1 MRKNNSGMK
10 GCFLVNKRNYWDFS
24 EFFGRSTPLHD
35 QDEIISVGALLMY
48 LDNHEQYSSVVN
60 IADLLR
66 AEANAKEKFAET
78 LDQIEKEIPYFA
90 GLFEKLP
97 TLQKLESPTITQLF
111 YELNDR
117 IQHAEISELL
127 NNSLNQLMHDM
138 GHRGGESWTPET
150 INKLALAILNPGEG
164 TFYDGVVGYGGGL
177 LEADQHVKEK
187 NKTLTLYGQE
197 INNKAWAIAK
207 IRLFISGN
215 ENTDI
220 RLGNVLTDPQFIDGN
235 QLQKFSYVFMDA
247 PFSMKLNFYDQ
258 LMDDPYHQFFYG
270 LPNRSHGDFA
280 FLSHALASL
289 KDTGRGIFLTS
300 HGTLFRGGREGN
312 IRKNM
317 ILSDVIEAVISLP
330 SGLYQH
336 TAIPVSMLVL
346 NKNKKR
352 KNKILFIDASSLMTE
367 GGRSRTL
374 TKEAVNN
381 IAHIVKT
388 GEEKNEVSKLIHAN
402 DLEDGNLNVK
412 RYVLP
417 KKLTIEGY
425 GTVRFNVEAYENSP
439 TVPLSEVAD
448 FFRGYNVGS
457 ESEESDDGMFQIVR
471 LSDVEDGQ
479 INMNSVTRYN
489 ITTKARTSMYEL
501 EKNDVILSIRGQTL
515 KVAVVPVSEE
525 NLLLSQNFI
534 GIRCHSRL
542 NPYFLKMFLE
552 SPLGQYLLT
561 NRMSGTA
568 IPTLSR
574 KDIELL
580 NVPLLPIEKQKELV
594 DKFNNEEAQI
604 VQEMARLE
612 KRLKEEKLHAFEK
625 MGIKETFQLEQ

>member
-1 MRKNNSGMK
+1 MK
-10 GCFLVNKRNYWDFS
+10 KRDYWNFS
-24 EFFGRSTPLHD
+24 ELFGRSIPLHE
-35 QDEIISVGALLMY
+35 QDEIIAVGALLMY
-48 LDNHEQYSSVVN
+48 LNNHEQYSTIVN
-60 IADLLR
+60 IADLLK
-66 AEANAKEKFAET
+66 AEANAQGKFAKM
-78 LDQIEKEIPYFA
+78 LARIEREIPYFS

-97 TLQKLESPTITQLF
+97 TLQKLTSPMITQLF
-111 YELNDR
+111 YELNNR
-117 IQHAEISELL
+117 TQYTKVNELL
-127 NNSLNQLMHDM
+127 NETLERLMHDM
-138 GHRGGESWTPET
+138 GYRGGESWTPKI
-150 INKLALAILNPGEG
+150 INKLALAILNPEEG
-164 TFYDGVVGYGGGL
+164 TFYDGVAGYGGGL
-177 LEADQHVKEK
+177 LEAVQHAKEN

-220 RLGNVLTDPQFIDGN
+220 RLGNVLTNPQFIQGN
-235 QLQKFSYVFMDA
+235 KLQKFSYVFMDA

-258 LMDDPYHQFFYG
+258 LKEDPYHQFFYG
-270 LPNRSHGDFA
+270 LPNRSNGDFA

-289 KDTGRGIFLTS
+289 KNTGRGIFLTS

-312 IRKNM
+312 IRQNM

-352 KNKILFIDASSLMTE
+352 KSKILFIDASNLMTE
-367 GGRSRTL
+367 DGRSRAL
-374 TKEAVNN
+374 TKAAIDK
-381 IAHIVKT
+381 IASIVQT
-388 GEEKNEVSKLIHAN
+388 GKQVDEVSELIHSN

-417 KKLTIEGY
+417 KKLPIEGY

-439 TVPLSEVAD
+439 TIPLNEVAD

-457 ESEESDDGMFQIVR
+457 ESEASDDGMFQIVR

-479 INMNSVTRYN
+479 INMENVSRYN
-489 ITTKARTSMYEL
+489 IKTKARTSMYEL

-534 GIRCHSRL
+534 GIRCHPEL

-574 KDIELL
+574 KDIERLKI
-580 NVPLLPIEKQKELV
+580 PLLPIDKQKQLV
-594 DKFNNEEAQI
+594 DKYNNEEAKI
-604 VQEMARLE
+604 VQEIARLE
-612 KRLKEEKLHAFEK
+612 KQLKEEKLKAYEK
-625 MGIKETFQLEQ
+625 MGLKDTFQLDE